1 MQLIPR
7 YLVKN
12 KIDVVSND
20 IGFVVEYR
28 PVYSRQLKV
37 YRGIDNQFQFRLLN
51 ADQKPVTI
59 TGVPVIVV
67 FDENNSKIIDKKCA
81 VQDDGSS
88 VQGRGMFNV
97 TITENELLNI
107 KEQYLKYNVYI
118 EGDESNL
125 ITYADRNFG
134 SAGTMFVDGNAYP
147 GPKSSLE
154 ITDFVQIGDYWATG
168 GYDAQPGLNGNEAL
182 HTSVIYTNAYIGTV
196 EIQATLDDQLTGAN
210 NWTTIDTITFIGS
223 ETQPVPTNFN
233 GVFTFLRFKVGTD
246 PASKITKILVRN

>member
-134 SAGTMFVDGNAYP
+134 SV
-147 GPKSSLE
+147 
-154 ITDFVQIGDYWATG
+154 
-168 GYDAQPGLNGNEAL
+168 
-182 HTSVIYTNAYIGTV
+182 
-196 EIQATLDDQLTGAN
+196 
-210 NWTTIDTITFIGS
+210 
-223 ETQPVPTNFN
+223 
-233 GVFTFLRFKVGTD
+233 
-246 PASKITKILVRN
+246 